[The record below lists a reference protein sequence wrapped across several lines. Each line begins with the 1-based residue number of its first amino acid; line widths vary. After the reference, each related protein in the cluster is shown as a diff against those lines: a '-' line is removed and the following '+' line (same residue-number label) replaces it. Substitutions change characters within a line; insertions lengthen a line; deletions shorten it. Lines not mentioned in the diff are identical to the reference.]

1 MMHVL
6 MISLDADALKRNS
19 SVAQRLRRYAGYLGR
34 LSVVVYTPAKN
45 LKAVKM
51 GKLVVYPS
59 NSGTKFSFPLDAMRT
74 GSLIH
79 DKNPVN
85 FIVSQDAH
93 STGLAGLM
101 LKRKYRVPL
110 QVQLHGDYINNKWW
124 ISTPFH
130 RMLNAL
136 AVKIVKRADSVRVVS
151 RRVEKRVRALGVRNI
166 IRIPIPVNVKRF
178 EKSGSARIAGFPI
191 FLFVGRLSAE
201 KNVGLLINAFADLK
215 HEFPKSRLVIVG
227 DGGEKSRL
235 MALARKLADGRV
247 VFVGKADPAPYYK
260 AATCLVL
267 PSLHEGWG
275 LVAVEASSAGCPVV
289 MSDVGCAGEII
300 VNNKS
305 GLVFPV
311 NNGRKLAEAMRMVA
325 KSENLGKR
333 LACKAKKLILKLPSE
348 EKSIKMLVESWK
360 P

>member
-1 MMHVL
+1 
-6 MISLDADALKRNS
+6 MISLDSGALKRNS
-19 SVAQRLRRYAGYLGR
+19 AVAKRLRKYAGYLDR
-34 LSVVVYTPAKN
+34 LSVIVYTSAKN
-45 LKAVKM
+45 LKVVRM
-51 GKLVVYPS
+51 GNVFVYPS
-59 NSGTKFSFPLDAMRT
+59 NSRTKFSFPFDAVKI
-74 GSLIH
+74 GSFINE
-79 DKNPVN
+79 KNPVN

-101 LKRKYRVPL
+101 LKKKFCVPF

-124 ISTPFH
+124 ISTPLH

-136 AVKIVKRADSVRVVS
+136 AVKIVKGADSVRVVS
-151 RRVEKRVRALGVRNI
+151 RRVEKRIRALGVRRI
-166 IRIPIPVNVKRF
+166 IRIPIPVDVKRF
-178 EKSGSARIAGFPI
+178 EKSRSAGIVGFPV

-201 KNVGLLINAFADLK
+201 KNVGLLINAFAGLK
-215 HEFPKSRLVIVG
+215 REFPKGRLVIVG
-227 DGGEKSRL
+227 DGSEKSRL
-235 MALARKLADGRV
+235 VALAKRLSVDRSV
-247 VFVGKADPAPYYK
+247 VFVGLADPAPYYK

-300 VNNKS
+300 INNKS

-311 NNGRKLAEAMRMVA
+311 NDGGKLAEAMGLLA
-325 KSENLGKR
+325 KDSRLRKR
-333 LACKAKKLILKLPSE
+333 LAGGAKKLILKLPSE
-348 EKSIKMLVESWK
+348 EKSIKMIVESWK